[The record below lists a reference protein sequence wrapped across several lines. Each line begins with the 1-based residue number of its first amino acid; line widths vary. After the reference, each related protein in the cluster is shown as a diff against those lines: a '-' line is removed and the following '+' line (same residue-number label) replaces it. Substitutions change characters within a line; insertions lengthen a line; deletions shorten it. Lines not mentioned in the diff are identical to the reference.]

1 MGAIRFASHEISVK
15 TIFSGHQFNI
25 DEKKECSIR
34 MRRYD
39 DSNKINSMSNPVLVQ
54 FNGPMA

>member
-1 MGAIRFASHEISVK
+1 MGAFRFASHEISVK
-15 TIFSGHQFNI
+15 TIFCGHQFNI
-25 DEKKECSIR
+25 DERKECAIG

-39 DSNKINSMSNPVLVQ
+39 DSNKINSMSNLVLAE